1 MTFSF
6 HISFVSNP
14 SQVDEERLDLPVTG
28 GEISGPYRVT
38 YSEVAMT
45 FAVFQ
50 VALGFFILWR
60 STKASQSNR
69 RNKACSIRVAI
80 LTRAVF

>member
-1 MTFSF
+1 M
-6 HISFVSNP
+6 IILCFVP
-14 SQVDEERLDLPVTG
+14 PHTQVDEERLDFPVTG

-50 VALGFFILWR
+50 VALGFFILFR
-60 STKASQSNR
+60 STKASLYGSYNHAWR
-69 RNKACSIRVAI
+69 AAC
-80 LTRAVF
+80 